1 MPTNNSQASSNPL
14 TLLFYSAQSDKTSL
28 KPLTHLILT
37 RYPNLQLHLLP
48 HSPQIIKHLIQIP
61 AFKSSTELT
70 PHLHHTILFP
80 LMAAERPSN
89 FSLMKSH
96 QKSRTQICS
105 AAFLFGPPLALRL
118 LIVYNLARPSL
129 GKIVPFQRSYKNSR

>member
-1 MPTNNSQASSNPL
+1 MPTNNFADIFKDLL
-14 TLLFYSAQSDKTSL
+14 TLLFDSPFDSAQDDNTQIDNILL
-28 KPLTHLILT
+28 KPPINLFLT
-37 RYPNLQLHLLP
+37 RYPNLQFQFLP

-61 AFKSSTELT
+61 AFNSSTELT

-96 QKSRTQICS
+96 QKSRTQRMLSRRSVRATARTS
-105 AAFLFGPPLALRL
+105 AA
-118 LIVYNLARPSL
+118 
-129 GKIVPFQRSYKNSR
+129 